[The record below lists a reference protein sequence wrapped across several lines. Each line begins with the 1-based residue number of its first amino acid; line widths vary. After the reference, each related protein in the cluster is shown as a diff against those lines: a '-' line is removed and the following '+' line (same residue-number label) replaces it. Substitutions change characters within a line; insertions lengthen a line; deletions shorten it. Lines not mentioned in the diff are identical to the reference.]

1 MPYGEMVSIMEKQDI
16 IDAVVEVVED
26 QMKSEAPADLT
37 KEQIEAA
44 LLLGRPSLVDTAS
57 KIADKLLG

>member
-16 IDAVVEVVED
+16 INAVVEVVED
-26 QMKSEAPADLT
+26 QMKLDAPAELT
-37 KEQIEAA
+37 KDQIEAA
-44 LLLGRPSLVDTAS
+44 LILGRPSLTETAK

>member
-1 MPYGEMVSIMEKQDI
+1 MPYREMVSIMEKQDI
-16 IDAVVEVVED
+16 INAVVEVVES
-26 QMKSEAPADLT
+26 QMKLDAPAELT

-44 LLLGRPSLVDTAS
+44 LLLGRPSLTETAT

>member
-1 MPYGEMVSIMEKQDI
+1 MVSIMEKQDI
-16 IDAVVEVVED
+16 INAVVEVVES
-26 QMKSEAPADLT
+26 QMKLDAPAELT

-44 LLLGRPSLVDTAS
+44 LVLGRPSLTETAT

>member
-1 MPYGEMVSIMEKQDI
+1 MVSIMDKQDI
-16 IDAVVEVVED
+16 INAVVEVVES
-26 QMKSEAPADLT
+26 QMKLDAPAELT

-44 LLLGRPSLVDTAS
+44 LLLGRPSLTETAT

>member
-1 MPYGEMVSIMEKQDI
+1 MPYREMVSIMDKQDI
-16 IDAVVEVVED
+16 INAVVEVVED
-26 QMKSEAPADLT
+26 QMKLDAPAELT

-44 LLLGRPSLVDTAS
+44 LLLGRPSLTETAT